1 MEAILQENPDTL
13 IFAGNVGNSGNS
25 ESISSSGATSRDI
38 DLFQNGVLEA
48 GNSWEQAEAKVDV
61 PAHEDAPAIPER
73 FKFADIGSETVK
85 VSAQWVYRDQHGK
98 VLFYVQRFDASTGKK
113 EFRPLTLFSST
124 EAGMKWKRKAP
135 HEPRPLYGLD
145 RLAARP
151 DAEVMVCEGEK
162 ATDAAMR
169 LFPDKVAVSSMSGA
183 KSPEKSD
190 FSSLAGRTV
199 FLWGDFDEPG
209 ASYIAAVEKLAT
221 EAGAKVICA
230 VRPEWFLQMGCE
242 LGIKREALPEGWDAA
257 DAELEGFTADN
268 IHTFLDQE
276 KNMHG
281 YNMLFS
287 NMPSQQTLIVEE
299 IAQDNDDKAHQEAV
313 ATEKRTQTRGLF
325 KDSEFAVIEY
335 RKGFKNGVYW
345 QEPFGDNAVPKHPT
359 LLCSPLIVVAET
371 RDTEQSNWGRLLSW
385 LDNDGHSHN
394 WACPVEMLA
403 ATDTAEF
410 RRELVRNGLTI
421 VTNGKAR
428 QKLVDYV
435 LSVKPQSQDR
445 VRCVTKTGWHG
456 ARYVLS
462 NRVYGKQEGESVIYQ
477 GVTNGDFASSGTL
490 SDWQREVAARAV
502 GNSRIV
508 FAISTAFA
516 GALVEMANESG
527 GGFQFTGATSK
538 GKTSTVIDP
547 AASVCG
553 HPDRFAKKWRST
565 ANGLEALCLSRNHS
579 TLMLDDLGQSDAK
592 ECGQA
597 AYLIANGQGKVRMQK
612 EGGNRPLSTWKT
624 MLLSSGEVDLA
635 EHMAEAGKVAKGGQM
650 VRLPSIPADAG
661 AGMFAL
667 ERLHDQPDGRQF
679 SDTMKSVTREYY
691 GTAGE
696 AFLDKL
702 TDHPATLKETTD
714 SIRGGITEIVKLMKI
729 PDGAAPEI
737 GRVAARFALVSFAGE
752 LATQF
757 GVTGWSK
764 GEALKAAIRCF
775 DDWLSESGGAM
786 GADDK
791 ALFAQVSAFLQA
803 HGTSR
808 FPPHD
813 ISQEDLQRVQNRAG
827 FGHNNGEN
835 VFYWVESGAFKRELC
850 KGFSLTAA
858 VKSLIK
864 AGWLEHG
871 PDRTQQ
877 KKRINAIGGKSLW
890 FYVMTFNALG
900 GDL

>member
-1 MEAILQENPDTL
+1 MEAIIEENPNTL
-13 IFAGNVGNSGNS
+13 VSSGNAGNTGNS
-25 ESISSSGATSRDI
+25 EPISSSGAASGEI
-38 DLFQNGVLEA
+38 DLFPNKVSDT
-48 GNSWEQAEAKVDV
+48 GNRWEQGDAAIVAIAPDDLPVIPSRLKVL
-61 PAHEDAPAIPER
+61 
-73 FKFADIGSETVK
+73 DIGGEK
-85 VSAQWVYRDQHGK
+85 VPLSDQWVYHDKQGNF
-98 VLFYVQRFDASTGKK
+98 LCYVHRFDASSGKK
-113 EFRPLTLFSST
+113 EFRPLMLSDTGT
-124 EAGMKWKRKAP
+124 GMKWKRKAP
-135 HEPRPLYGLD
+135 IEPRPLYGLD

-162 ATDAAMR
+162 ATDAASL
-169 LFPDKVAVSSMSGA
+169 LFPSIIAVSSMNGA

-190 FSSLAGRTV
+190 WSSLCGRTV

-209 ASYIAAVEKLAT
+209 DNYIATVEKLAT
-221 EAGAKVICA
+221 EAGANVRHA
-230 VRPEWFLQMGCE
+230 VRPEWFFQMSSE
-242 LGIKREALPEGWDAA
+242 LGIVREALRVGWDAA
-257 DAELEGFTADN
+257 DAEREGFTADN
-268 IHTFLDQE
+268 IQTFLNQE
-276 KNMHG
+276 KNLHG
-281 YNMLFS
+281 YNTLFGRT
-287 NMPSQQTLIVEE
+287 PGQQAAVEE
-299 IAQDNDDKAHQEAV
+299 DLKNSNNDKQDDEPV
-313 ATEKRTQTRGLF
+313 AEEKRTQARDLF

-345 QEPFGDNAVPKHPT
+345 QEPFGEDDVPKHPT

-371 RDTEQSNWGRLLSW
+371 RDTEQGNWGRLLSW
-385 LDNDGHSHN
+385 QDNDGHEHN

-410 RRELVRNGLTI
+410 RRELARNGLTI

-435 LSVKPQSQDR
+435 LGYKPQSNDR
-445 VRCVTKTGWHG
+445 VRCVDKTGWHG

-477 GVTNGDFASSGTL
+477 GVKNCDFASAGDL
-490 SDWQREVAARAV
+490 VGWKREVAARAV
-502 GNSRIV
+502 GNTRIV

-516 GALVEMANESG
+516 GALVEIANESG

-553 HPDRFAKKWRST
+553 HPDRFAKRWRST

-579 TLMLDDLGQSDAK
+579 TLILDDLGQSEAK
-592 ECGQA
+592 DCGPA

-624 MLLSSGEVDLA
+624 MLLSSGEVDITQ
-635 EHMAEAGKVAKGGQM
+635 HMAEAGKVAKGGQ
-650 VRLPSIPADAG
+650 VARLPSIPADAG

-702 TDHPATLKETTD
+702 TIPATLKETTD

-729 PDGAAPEI
+729 PNGAAPEV
-737 GRVAARFALVSFAGE
+737 GRVAARFALVAFAGE

-757 GVTGWSK
+757 GVTGWGK
-764 GEALKAAIRCF
+764 GEALKASIRCF

-803 HGTSR
+803 HGASR

-813 ISQEDLQRVQNRAG
+813 ISQADLQRVQNRAG
-827 FGHNNGEN
+827 FSHNNGEN
-835 VFYWVESGAFKRELC
+835 IFYWVESGAFKRELC
-850 KGFSLTAA
+850 KGFNHTAA
-858 VKSLIK
+858 AKSLIK
-864 AGWLEHG
+864 AGWLEQG
-871 PDRTQQ
+871 SDRTQQ
-877 KKRINAIGGKSLW
+877 RKRINAIGGKSGLW

>member
-38 DLFQNGVLEA
+38 DLFQNGVLES

-124 EAGMKWKRKAP
+124 ETGMKWKRKAP
-135 HEPRPLYGLD
+135 PEPRPLYGLD
-145 RLAARP
+145 RLATRP

-162 ATDAAMR
+162 ATDAATR
-169 LFPDKVAVSSMSGA
+169 LFPDKVAVSSMNGA

-190 FSSLAGRTV
+190 WSTLCGRTV
-199 FLWGDFDEPG
+199 SLWGDFDEPG

-221 EAGAKVICA
+221 AAGAKVTHAI
-230 VRPEWFLQMGCE
+230 RPEWFLQMGCE
-242 LGIKREALPEGWDAA
+242 LDIKRESLPEGWDAA
-257 DAELEGFTADN
+257 DAEQEGFTADN
-268 IHTFLDQE
+268 IQTFLEQE
-276 KNMHG
+276 KREQDENS
-281 YNMLFS
+281 LFGRT
-287 NMPSQQTLIVEE
+287 PSQQAIVTEE

-313 ATEKRTQTRGLF
+313 AAEKRTQTLELF
-325 KDSEFAVIEY
+325 KGSEFAVIEY

-345 QEPFGDNAVPKHPT
+345 QEPFGDDDVPKHPT

-371 RDTEQSNWGRLLSW
+371 RDTEQGNWGRLLSW
-385 LDNDGHSHN
+385 QDNDGHEHN

-410 RRELVRNGLTI
+410 RRELARNGLTI

-435 LSVKPQSQDR
+435 LSYKPQSNDR
-445 VRCVTKTGWHG
+445 VRCVEKTGWHG
-456 ARYVLS
+456 TRYVLS
-462 NRVYGKQEGESVIYQ
+462 NRVYGKQKGESVIYQ
-477 GVTNGDFASSGTL
+477 GVKNCDFASAGDL
-490 SDWQREVAARAV
+490 VGWKREVAARAV
-502 GNSRIV
+502 GNTRMV

-597 AYLIANGQGKVRMQK
+597 AYMIANGQGKVRMQK

-635 EHMAEAGKVAKGGQM
+635 EHMAEAGKVAKGGQV

-696 AFLDKL
+696 DFLDKL
-702 TDHPATLKETTD
+702 TDPATLKETTD
-714 SIRGGITEIVKLMKI
+714 SIRGSITEIVKLMKI

-737 GRVAARFALVSFAGE
+737 GRVAARFALVAFAGE

-757 GVTGWSK
+757 GVTGWGK
-764 GEALKAAIRCF
+764 GEALKASIRCF

-803 HGTSR
+803 HGASR
-808 FPPHD
+808 FPHND
-813 ISQEDLQRVQNRAG
+813 ISQEDFQRVQNRAG
-827 FGHNNGEN
+827 FSHNNGEN

-850 KGFSLTAA
+850 KGFNHTAA
-858 VKSLIK
+858 AKSLIK
-864 AGWLEHG
+864 AGWLEPG
-871 PDRTQQ
+871 SDRIQQ
-877 KKRINAIGGKSLW
+877 KKRINAIGSKSLW

>member
-1 MEAILQENPDTL
+1 
-13 IFAGNVGNSGNS
+13 
-25 ESISSSGATSRDI
+25 
-38 DLFQNGVLEA
+38 
-48 GNSWEQAEAKVDV
+48 
-61 PAHEDAPAIPER
+61 
-73 FKFADIGSETVK
+73 
-85 VSAQWVYRDQHGK
+85 
-98 VLFYVQRFDASTGKK
+98 
-113 EFRPLTLFSST
+113 
-124 EAGMKWKRKAP
+124 
-135 HEPRPLYGLD
+135 
-145 RLAARP
+145 
-151 DAEVMVCEGEK
+151 
-162 ATDAAMR
+162 
-169 LFPDKVAVSSMSGA
+169 
-183 KSPEKSD
+183 
-190 FSSLAGRTV
+190 
-199 FLWGDFDEPG
+199 
-209 ASYIAAVEKLAT
+209 
-221 EAGAKVICA
+221 
-230 VRPEWFLQMGCE
+230 

-257 DAELEGFTADN
+257 DAELEGFTAEN
-268 IHTFLDQE
+268 IQAFLDE
-276 KNMHG
+276 EINMHG

-287 NMPSQQTLIVEE
+287 NTPSQHAMIVEE
-299 IAQDNDDKAHQEAV
+299 IAQDNDDKAHQEAI
-313 ATEKRTQTRGLF
+313 AAEKRTQTRELF
-325 KDSEFAVIEY
+325 KGSEFAVIEY

-345 QEPFGDNAVPKHPT
+345 QEPFGEDDVPKHPT

-527 GGFQFTGATSK
+527 GGFQFTGETSK
-538 GKTSTVIDP
+538 GKTSTLIDP

-553 HPDRFAKKWRST
+553 HPDRFAKKWRTT

-597 AYLIANGQGKVRMQK
+597 AYLIANGQGKARMQK
-612 EGGNRPLSTWKT
+612 EGGNRPLSTWKV
-624 MLLSSGEVDLA
+624 MILSSGEVDIA
-635 EHMAEAGKVAKGGQM
+635 QHMAEAGKVAKGGQV

-661 AGMFAL
+661 AGIFAL
-667 ERLHDQPDGRQF
+667 ERLHDQLDGRQF
-679 SDTMKSVTREYY
+679 SDTLKAVTREYF

-696 AFLDKL
+696 AFLEKL
-702 TDHPATLKETTD
+702 TVPATLKETTD
-714 SIRGGITEIVKLMKI
+714 SIRGGINEIVKLMKI
-729 PDGAAPEI
+729 TDGAAPEV
-737 GRVAARFALVSFAGE
+737 GRVAARFALVAFAGE
-752 LATQF
+752 LATRF
-757 GVTGWSK
+757 GVTGWDK
-764 GEALKAAIRCF
+764 GEALKSSIRCF
-775 DDWLSESGGAM
+775 DDWLNDAGGAM

-803 HGTSR
+803 HGASR

-813 ISQEDLQRVQNRAG
+813 ISPDDLQRIQNRAG
-827 FGHNNGEN
+827 FSHNNGEN

-850 KGFSLTAA
+850 KGFNPTAA
-858 VKSLIK
+858 AKNLVK
-864 AGWLEHG
+864 AGWLEQG
-871 PDRTQQ
+871 SDRIQQ
-877 KKRINAIGGKSLW
+877 KKRINAIGGKGLW